1 MKSVGVLKYVYP
13 GFLGREILMFLDI
26 FFDTSNYFGGH
37 SEVLFKSC
45 MPFQFKNAIISI
57 TNLDMQCS
65 DIIQL
70 ILYFK
75 ITPFQV
81 GEVAG

>member
-37 SEVLFKSC
+37 SEVLF
-45 MPFQFKNAIISI
+45 
-57 TNLDMQCS
+57 
-65 DIIQL
+65 
-70 ILYFK
+70 ILVTLLHALMNY
-75 ITPFQV
+75 V
-81 GEVAG
+81 